1 MFPGDGEQVVDSLI
15 YIRTSDMGQI
25 MWETG
30 KDDIAEPLRKLFED
44 CLYEKEKDLEDK
56 QTANTHIIVNVAT
69 ELDFKKK
76 SVTRMPTELIEIDN
90 SAQKFRVPRDA
101 SFEDFR
107 HMVHHPLYLNTYSLM
122 LSRYHMSMVF
132 HLLRRGI
139 GCGEPLKGI
148 RVVWK
153 DSSRPWRKIIRR

>member
-1 MFPGDGEQVVDSLI
+1 MFLGDGEQVVDSLI

-44 CLYEKEKDLEDK
+44 CLYEKEKDLEEK
-56 QTANTHIIVNVAT
+56 QTANTHIVVNVAT

-76 SVTRMPTELIEIDN
+76 SVTRMPTELIEID
-90 SAQKFRVPRDA
+90 STQKFRVPRDA

-107 HMVHHPLYLNTYSLM
+107 HMVHHQLYLITTYA
-122 LSRYHMSMVF
+122 F
-132 HLLRRGI
+132 
-139 GCGEPLKGI
+139 
-148 RVVWK
+148 
-153 DSSRPWRKIIRR
+153 